1 MIATL
6 TNVLYIQGGYF
17 SITAKITVTFI
28 IIYGGIMF
36 ALIEWHNRVPNRIV
50 TVRDRESV
58 QYGEPGLML
67 INID

>member
-1 MIATL
+1 
-6 TNVLYIQGGYF
+6 
-17 SITAKITVTFI
+17 
-28 IIYGGIMF
+28 MF